1 MKVLE
6 DGTVTMTF
14 NEYDSHVEDAQE
26 AERSEQI
33 SPARNA

>member
-14 NEYDSHVEDAQE
+14 DEYDSHVEDAQE
-26 AERSEQI
+26 CGYQLSAT
-33 SPARNA
+33 

>member
-14 NEYDSHVEDAQE
+14 AEYDSHVEDAQE
-26 AERSEQI
+26 CAKYLLVI
-33 SPARNA
+33 AL